1 MKDFLENLE
10 IGENKVKLSQEEIK
24 SILAE
29 HGKSVKTETEKVE
42 NNIRKENEDLKAT
55 IDDLKEQISKAPKS
69 DEIESLKSKIA
80 DYETKEKERKEEEN
94 KKIFEENLN
103 KNVLEAIGDKEF
115 VNERTKNAIINEVK
129 TALQDK
135 ANVGKSAKDIF
146 ENITKDSTDIF
157 KNKNELKDMPDIQ
170 ESKPVEG
177 KPTSEG
183 IKINPMF
190 KTDF

>member
-1 MKDFLENLE
+1 MREFLKGLE
-10 IGENKVKLSQEEIK
+10 LDKETIDTIMAEHGKLITEAKEKAQELENKVKDYESKIEELSSKAETNTKVQEELDTLKKQI
-24 SILAE
+24 AE
-29 HGKSVKTETEKVE
+29 EKKQ
-42 NNIRKENEDLKAT
+42 KEQEDLEAT
-55 IDDLKEQISKAPKS
+55 
-69 DEIESLKSKIA
+69 
-80 DYETKEKERKEEEN
+80 
-94 KKIFEENLN
+94 LN
-103 KNVLEAIGDKEF
+103 KNVLEAIGDAEF

-146 ENITKDSTDIF
+146 ETITKDSTDIF

-170 ESKPVEG
+170 ESKPAEG
-177 KPTSEG
+177 KSTSEG

>member
-1 MKDFLENLE
+1 MRDFLKGLE
-10 IGENKVKLSQEEIK
+10 LDKETIDTIMAEHGKLITEAKEKTQELENKVKE
-24 SILAE
+24 
-29 HGKSVKTETEKVE
+29 
-42 NNIRKENEDLKAT
+42 
-55 IDDLKEQISKAPKS
+55 
-69 DEIESLKSKIA
+69 
-80 DYETKEKERKEEEN
+80 YETKIDELSSKAETNTKVQEELDTLKKQIAEEKKQKEQEDLEAT
-94 KKIFEENLN
+94 LN

-146 ENITKDSTDIF
+146 ETITKDSTDIF
-157 KNKNELKDMPDIQ
+157 KNKNKLSDMPDIQ
-170 ESKPVEG
+170 ESKPAEG
-177 KPTSEG
+177 KSTSEG

>member
-42 NNIRKENEDLKAT
+42 NNMRKENEDLKAT
-55 IDDLKEQISKAPKS
+55 IDDLKEQINKAPKS

-80 DYETKEKERKEEEN
+80 EYETKEKERKEEED

-146 ENITKDSTDIF
+146 ETITKDSTDIF
-157 KNKNELKDMPDIQ
+157 KNKNKLSDMPDIQ
-170 ESKPVEG
+170 ESKPAEG
-177 KPTSEG
+177 KSTSEG

>member
-1 MKDFLENLE
+1 MREFLKGLE
-10 IGENKVKLSQEEIK
+10 LDKETIDTIMAEHGKLITEAKEKTQELENKVKDYESKIGELSSKAETNAKVQEELDKLKTQI
-24 SILAE
+24 AE
-29 HGKSVKTETEKVE
+29 EKKQ
-42 NNIRKENEDLKAT
+42 KEQEDLEAT
-55 IDDLKEQISKAPKS
+55 
-69 DEIESLKSKIA
+69 
-80 DYETKEKERKEEEN
+80 
-94 KKIFEENLN
+94 LN
-103 KNVLEAIGDKEF
+103 KNVLEAIGDAEF

-135 ANVGKSAKDIF
+135 ANVGKSAKEIF
-146 ENITKDSTDIF
+146 EAITKDSTDIF